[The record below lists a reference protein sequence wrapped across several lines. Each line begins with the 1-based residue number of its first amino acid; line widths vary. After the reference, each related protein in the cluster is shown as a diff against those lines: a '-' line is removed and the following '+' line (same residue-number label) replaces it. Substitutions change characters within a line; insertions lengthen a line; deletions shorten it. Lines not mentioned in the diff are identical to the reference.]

1 MSNED
6 MNPSFSVVTS
16 VEELGNCIRMKRKS
30 LGMTIQKVSGLTGIG
45 FRYLSEL
52 ERGKESAE
60 IGKALRVMRYLGLQI
75 AVASTA
81 GRHADTDTEH
91 A

>member
-1 MSNED
+1 MLSEESD
-6 MNPSFSVVTS
+6 RSYSAITS
-16 VEELGNCIRMKRKS
+16 VEELGSRIRLKRKS
-30 LGMTIQKVSGLTGIG
+30 LGMTLQKVSGLTGIG

-75 AVASTA
+75 SVTA
-81 GRHADTDTEH
+81 GGRANKGSNHA
-91 A
+91 